1 MGIES
6 SPPDVE
12 ESTEPPICPYS
23 KENHPGKDTPPVDVE
38 GKGSLEI
45 GQTGLIPTD
54 PNCDAKELH
63 AESLRPRSNFK
74 DPSQHAHVIDPDALA
89 AALNVDIK

>member
-23 KENHPGKDTPPVDVE
+23 KERHPGKGTPPTDVE
-38 GKGSLEI
+38 EKDSLDI
-45 GQTGLIPTD
+45 GETGQIPTE
-54 PNCDAKELH
+54 PPYDAKELQ
-63 AESLRPRSNFK
+63 AEDPRQHSNPE
-74 DPSQHAHVIDPDALA
+74 DPSQNAHVVDPDALA